1 MARGEG
7 VEAWEEWVEGE
18 WEEIQA
24 YSYVMNKSW
33 AIIGMMMNKAHHREH
48 SQWYCYSI
56 VW

>member
-18 WEEIQA
+18 REEIKA
-24 YSYVMNKSW
+24 YSYVMNKSR
-33 AIIGMMMNKAHHREH
+33 AIIGMMMNKAHHREY

>member
-18 WEEIQA
+18 REEIQA
-24 YSYVMNKSW
+24 YSYVMNKSR